1 MKSTTILLLSICFIF
16 ITSCSSNKTVKL
28 PIIIQDGYGPFESGM
43 GGISPY
49 SDHEN
54 DPWKK
59 THLKTSGIPK
69 DWTDVKI
76 GDIDTDIYQSVYQDY
91 YLGNITKERYNE
103 LQKAWNWEPDSI
115 NLSKKPK
122 KPIKSKIAFA
132 FGKDS
137 IGELKMIVDANN
149 NYNFSDD
156 NIFKPT
162 EISLQEKI
170 NKDSLVNS
178 IAIKVSFEQFL
189 NDKIIE
195 VSAPLLIIYMKQY
208 NMFMNNFAQYA
219 TTKFHGEKIAIY
231 SNNFTDL
238 SYNRLGIIKV
248 SNLTGKGEKLDYQKV
263 VAKNEY
269 LEIRNIIYKNIGVK
283 KNENVLVLEKMD
295 VLKNELPSTQ
305 IGFKAFDFYG
315 NDFITK
321 TPISLA
327 SLKGKYVLLDFWATW
342 CGPCIQEI
350 PNLNNLYKNMDKSK
364 FEIISIVGD
373 SSIEDL
379 EKMILKHAISWPQI
393 ISNDSNKIKE
403 TYGIDGYP
411 TTFLL
416 NPEGMIIAKNLTGM
430 ELEKKVTDLINK

>member
-1 MKSTTILLLSICFIF
+1 MA
-16 ITSCSSNKTVKL
+16 SCSNEKTFKL
-28 PIIIQDGYGPFESGM
+28 PITFQEGYGPFKSGM

-49 SDHEN
+49 SNNEN

-59 THLKTSGIPK
+59 THLKTSGIPN

-76 GDIDTDIYQSVYQDY
+76 GDINTDIYQSVYQDY

-103 LQKAWNWEPDSI
+103 LQKVWNWEPDSI
-115 NLSKKPK
+115 NLSK

-137 IGELKMIVDANN
+137 LGELRMIVDANN

-162 EISLQEKI
+162 EINPQDKL
-170 NKDSLVNS
+170 NNDSLVKHH
-178 IAIKVSFEQFL
+178 AIKVRFEQFS
-189 NDKIIE
+189 NNKIID
-195 VSAPLLIIYMKQY
+195 VSAPLLIVHMKQY
-208 NMFMNNFAQYA
+208 DMFMSNFAQYA
-219 TTKFHGEKIAIY
+219 TTKLHGEEIAIN
-231 SNNFTDL
+231 SDNFMDL
-238 SYNRLGIIKV
+238 SYNKLGIIKV
-248 SNLTGKGEKLDYQKV
+248 RELIEKGEKADRQTI

-269 LEIRNIIYKNIGVK
+269 LEIKNNIYKNLGVK

-295 VLKNELPSTQ
+295 LPKNQLPSTQ
-305 IGFKAFDFYG
+305 IGFKAFDFSG
-315 NDFITK
+315 NDFIKK
-321 TPISLA
+321 TPISLVD
-327 SLKGKYVLLDFWATW
+327 LKGKYVLLDFWATW

-350 PNLNNLYKNMDKSK
+350 PNLKDLYKNIDKSK

-373 SSIEDL
+373 SPIGDL
-379 EKMILKHAISWPQI
+379 EKIIQKHSITWPQI

-403 TYGIDGYP
+403 TYGIGGYP

-416 NPEGMIIAKNLTGM
+416 NPEGMIVAKNLRGK
-430 ELEKKVTDLINK
+430 ELEKKVTDLINE